1 MLKRLIVSNLALV
14 KKAEINFGE
23 GLNIISGET
32 GSGKSILI
40 DGLMLLLGARYDKS
54 YLRYGAK
61 SGYVEGVFEG
71 SAKKL
76 LNDIG
81 LDEDDSDDFV
91 VVTRKF
97 DENGKN
103 DIRVNG
109 RQITLT
115 MLKNFTTRLVDIYG
129 QNENRYL
136 TNKREHLNL
145 LDFYCGKQLT
155 EILGKYNET
164 RNEYKSILTKLN
176 ELGNEIDREKN
187 IEFLKY
193 QIHEIENSHIYDG
206 EEDELILKRKRV
218 TNAQRMMDSL
228 NAAYELLSG
237 NDGISDKIA
246 EIQRNLQFMS
256 RIDSKFDDFSKRLDS
271 VDIELSDIA
280 ETLLFERDD
289 LETPED
295 LEFIEKRL
303 DLIRSLKRK
312 YGDFD
317 SMTKY
322 LSEAK
327 ERYELLSD
335 CDTICEKLN
344 AQKKKCFKEMAK
356 LAKSASNLRK
366 DKALDFEKDILDQLK
381 DLGMAGS
388 KFIVDFNEVDFSD
401 EEFYTSVGV
410 DEVEFYLSPNA
421 GQPPKPLIKIISG
434 GEMSRFM
441 LAMKVVSGEMNDIS
455 TMIFDEIDSGI
466 SGDIGQKVASKLY
479 QISLHKQVLCVT
491 HLPQVAA
498 MADNHFFICKRVENG
513 ETITEISNLDDDAK
527 VKEVSRLSGG
537 ENISSASIKNAEEM
551 IKWCQGFKSSFKV
564 S

>member
-1 MLKRLIVSNLALV
+1 MLKSLIVSNLALV
-14 KKAEINFGE
+14 KKAEINFSE

-32 GSGKSILI
+32 GAGKSILI

-61 SGYVEGVFEG
+61 SGYVEGIFEG
-71 SAKKL
+71 NAKEL

-81 LDEDDSDDFV
+81 LDEDDSDDIV
-91 VVTRKF
+91 VVSRKF
-97 DENGKN
+97 DEAGKN
-103 DIRVNG
+103 NIRING
-109 RQITLT
+109 RQITLS
-115 MLKNFTTRLVDIYG
+115 MLKNFTTKLVDIYG

-145 LDFYCGKQLT
+145 LDFYCGNQLV
-155 EILGKYNET
+155 EILEKYNET
-164 RNEYKSILTKLN
+164 RSKYKSILSKLN
-176 ELGNEIDREKN
+176 EFGNENDREKN

-193 QIHEIENSHIYDG
+193 QINEIENSKVYDG
-206 EEDELILKRKRV
+206 EENELIVKRKRA

-228 NAAYELLSG
+228 NTAYELLSG

-246 EIQRNLQFMS
+246 EIRRNLQFMT
-256 RIDSKFDDFSKRLDS
+256 RIDSKYDDFLKRLDS
-271 VDIELSDIA
+271 ADIELSDIGG
-280 ETLLFERDD
+280 TLLFERDD

-295 LEFIEKRL
+295 LENIENRL

-335 CDTICEKLN
+335 CDAIYERLN
-344 AQKKKCFKEMAK
+344 SQREKCFNEMSK

-366 DKALDFEKDILDQLK
+366 EKAVSFEKDILEQLK

-401 EEFYTSVGV
+401 EESYTSVGV

-498 MADNHFFICKRVENG
+498 MADNHFFIRKHVENG
-513 ETITEISNLDDDAK
+513 ETITEISNLDDK
-527 VKEVSRLSGG
+527 EKIKEVSRLSGS
-537 ENISSASIKNAEEM
+537 ENISSTSMKNAEEM
-551 IKWCQGFKSSFKV
+551 IKWCKSFKSSLKI